1 MKIMKLIK
9 KYGVGATLGAGLM
22 TVATSSFAG
31 PLAEAVAS
39 NTTEFKADLYIVG
52 GIVIGLVVVGIVI
65 GLVLISIF
73 VKLVVNLLL
82 NDGYSDMTESN
93 LDYDDEGNRIDSEG
107 YYVDENGERVTMSD
121 EDFEAYIRENWPEDA
136 DRLLKEVEEYQS
148 QGDDNE

>member
-1 MKIMKLIK
+1 MNFSDYVKQDASIILSDLLI
-9 KYGVGATLGAGLM
+9 
-22 TVATSSFAG
+22 
-31 PLAEAVAS
+31 
-39 NTTEFKADLYIVG
+39 
-52 GIVIGLVVVGIVI
+52 VVGIVI